1 MFGYRADGKKVK
13 NLDPIQ
19 RLMPH
24 IMVQRADAQ
33 NSTSYDCPCEPIDA
47 FIKKH
52 YDDGDKYNYMHILIA
67 AIVRATA
74 LYPRINRFICHG
86 RIYARNCIQV
96 SFVVKK
102 SLSSEV
108 ADTTIK
114 LDFTGHESLPEI
126 RDTINAA
133 ILKNQSLDTKNGTDK
148 IARLF
153 SLVPNFLIAFLVG
166 TLKFL
171 DMHGLLPKK
180 VLDLLPFHCT
190 AFITNLKSIK
200 GPSIYHHIYNFGN
213 TGMFFAMGKESL
225 KPVVRNGE
233 IVVGKM
239 LPLRI
244 VTDERFCDGFYFVN
258 SLKLLRALLEDPDSM
273 MEPLAE
279 LTKDTVVQ
287 HAFNKKKIAKQKK
300 EA

>member
-33 NSTSYDCPCEPIDA
+33 NSTSYDCPCENIDA
-47 FIKKH
+47 FIKKQFEA
-52 YDDGDKYNYMHILIA
+52 GEKYTYMHILIA
-67 AIVRATA
+67 SIVRASA

-114 LDFTGHESLPEI
+114 LDFTGHESLPQI
-126 RDTINAA
+126 RDIIDEA
-133 ILKNQSLDTKNGTDK
+133 IKKNLTLDTKNGTDK

-153 SLVPNFLIAFLVG
+153 SLVPNFLIACLVG
-166 TLKFL
+166 LLKFA

-180 VLDLLPFHCT
+180 ILDILPFHCT

-225 KPVVRNGE
+225 KPVVRGGE
-233 IVVGKM
+233 IVAGKM
-239 LPLRI
+239 LPIRI

-258 SLKLLRALLEDPDSM
+258 ALKQLRSVMENPETML
-273 MEPLAE
+273 EPLAE
-279 LTKDTVVQ
+279 LPKDTVVQ
-287 HAFNKKKIAKQKK
+287 HSFSKRKKKAES

>member
-1 MFGYRADGKKVK
+1 
-13 NLDPIQ
+13 
-19 RLMPH
+19 
-24 IMVQRADAQ
+24 
-33 NSTSYDCPCEPIDA
+33 
-47 FIKKH
+47 
-52 YDDGDKYNYMHILIA
+52 MHILIA

-258 SLKLLRALLEDPDSM
+258 SLKQLRALLEDPDSM

>member
-24 IMVQRADAQ
+24 IMPTRADAQ
-33 NSTSYDCPCEPIDA
+33 NSTSFECSCEPIDA
-47 FIKKH
+47 FIKREYEK
-52 YDDGDKYNYMHILIA
+52 GEKYNYMHILIA
-67 AIVRATA
+67 AIVRGSA

-96 SFVVKK
+96 SFLVKRY
-102 SLSSEV
+102 LSPDA
-108 ADTTIK
+108 ADATIK
-114 LDFTGHESLPEI
+114 IDFTGHESLPEI
-126 RDTINAA
+126 KAKIDEA
-133 ILKNQSLDTKNGTDK
+133 IQKNVTLDTKNSTDTM
-148 IARLF
+148 AHLF
-153 SLVPNFLIAFLVG
+153 SIVPNFLISFLVG
-166 TLKFL
+166 LLKFA
-171 DMHGLLPKK
+171 DMHGLLPKA

-190 AFITNLKSIK
+190 AFVTNLKSIK

-213 TGMFFAMGKESL
+213 TGMFFAMGKESK

-233 IVVGKM
+233 IVVGKL
-239 LPLRI
+239 LPIRI

-258 SLKLLRALLEDPDSM
+258 AFRKLMDLLEHPDLM

-279 LTKDTVVQ
+279 LPEDTVVQ
-287 HAFNKKKIAKQKK
+287 HVFSKKKNQ
-300 EA
+300 E

>member
-52 YDDGDKYNYMHILIA
+52 YDEGDKYNYMHILIA

-74 LYPRINRFICHG
+74 LFPRINRFICHG
-86 RIYARNCIQV
+86 RIYARNCIQI

-114 LDFTGHESLPEI
+114 LDFTGHESLPKI
-126 RDTINAA
+126 RDIINAA
-133 ILKNQSLDTKNGTDK
+133 ILKNQTLDTKNGTDK

-225 KPVVRNGE
+225 QPVVRNGE
-233 IVVGKM
+233 IAIGKM
-239 LPLRI
+239 MPLRI

-258 SLKLLRALLEDPDSM
+258 SLKKLRSLLEDPDSM

-287 HAFNKKKIAKQKK
+287 HAFNKKKIAKQNK